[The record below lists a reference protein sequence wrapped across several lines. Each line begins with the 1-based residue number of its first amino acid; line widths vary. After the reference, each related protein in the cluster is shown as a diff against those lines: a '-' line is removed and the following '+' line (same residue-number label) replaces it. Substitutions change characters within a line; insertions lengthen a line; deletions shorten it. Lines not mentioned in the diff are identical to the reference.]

1 MNKST
6 LSGDIGCTKKGK
18 EWAWIALPNEL
29 PGYIFFIP
37 SFSSS
42 SSPSLGKG
50 DREMFDQR
58 ARKDLKKC
66 ISLSIY
72 HVLVS

>member
-18 EWAWIALPNEL
+18 EWYSPLMLNAL
-29 PGYIFFIP
+29 PGYIFFLP

-42 SSPSLGKG
+42 SSSPLWKG

-66 ISLSIY
+66 ISVY

>member
-6 LSGDIGCTKKGK
+6 LSGDIECTKKRKGMG
-18 EWAWIALPNEL
+18 LDSPLMPNEL
-29 PGYIFFIP
+29 PGYIFFLP
-37 SFSSS
+37 SFSS

-66 ISLSIY
+66 ISIY

>member
-1 MNKST
+1 MYKK
-6 LSGDIGCTKKGK
+6 KKGMG
-18 EWAWIALPNEL
+18 LDSPLNLMPNEL
-29 PGYIFFIP
+29 PGYIFFLP

-42 SSPSLGKG
+42 SSSSLSLGKG

-66 ISLSIY
+66 ISTYL
-72 HVLVS
+72 VLVS